1 LTQKKKVKKE
11 RNEEKL
17 LDTPCSNLL
26 SSAKME
32 GEEREKKIKNIA
44 KASHGSEMFDDTT
57 PAPLANAY
65 HPLTDVWG
73 RTENTHPPSGEKE
86 KEISL
91 LLSK

>member
-1 LTQKKKVKKE
+1 
-11 RNEEKL
+11 
-17 LDTPCSNLL
+17 
-26 SSAKME
+26 ME

-73 RTENTHPPSGEKE
+73 RTENYTSSFWGEREGNKSTIE
-86 KEISL
+86 
-91 LLSK
+91 